1 MESKTRSWRDRL
13 KGQDNLAQFI
23 RGSGG
28 GFAIKILSTAVIFAS
43 TMSLTRLLGKE
54 EWGAYS
60 FAIAWLSTLLIIARF
75 GFNKSVIRY
84 VAAYRSKQDWSRIS
98 GFIKY
103 GQRTSLK
110 IATGLSLSVG
120 LIVFLCRPYI
130 INKYGDDAFFNSLMI
145 ALIFLPLVARL
156 EIQEGIL
163 DGFKRV
169 VLSQLS
175 MRTLRP
181 ALIAILL
188 ISIYHLTEIGQF
200 LRPEGDTV
208 MHAELAI
215 IINLFATI
223 CAVLLSF
230 WLIRRTVPGEVGK
243 AKPSYEKKEW
253 LSTSQDMMLTSG
265 FNYILISA
273 DSLMLG
279 LLIDTDAV
287 GVYRIASQV
296 AVAIVIALTAMNGIL
311 HPIVADLYANNK
323 RQELQRIV
331 SIGANAVFA
340 ISIIGG
346 LILYFSADF
355 LPLLFGAEYI
365 EPIPL
370 LRILIFGQIFNAC
383 AGPAVLLLNMTG
395 HQRDAAKIMAFGAI
409 LNLGLNAVL
418 ITNMGIKGA
427 AIATIITTLLWNIAA
442 ALVVWR
448 RLRIVSFA
456 LWWPR
461 NKKSS

>member
-1 MESKTRSWRDRL
+1 
-13 KGQDNLAQFI
+13 
-23 RGSGG
+23 
-28 GFAIKILSTAVIFAS
+28 
-43 TMSLTRLLGKE
+43 
-54 EWGAYS
+54 
-60 FAIAWLSTLLIIARF
+60 
-75 GFNKSVIRY
+75 
-84 VAAYRSKQDWSRIS
+84 
-98 GFIKY
+98 
-103 GQRTSLK
+103 
-110 IATGLSLSVG
+110 
-120 LIVFLCRPYI
+120 
-130 INKYGDDAFFNSLMI
+130 
-145 ALIFLPLVARL
+145 
-156 EIQEGIL
+156 
-163 DGFKRV
+163 
-169 VLSQLS
+169 

-188 ISIYHLTEIGQF
+188 ISIYHLTGFGQF

-215 IINLFATI
+215 LINLFATI
-223 CAVLLSF
+223 CAVSLSY
-230 WLIRRTVPGEVGK
+230 WLIRRTVPAEVNK
-243 AKPSYEKKEW
+243 AKPSFEKKEW
-253 LSTSQDMMLTSG
+253 LTTSQDMMLTSG

-323 RQELQRIV
+323 RQELQRII

-346 LILYFSADF
+346 LILYFSADL

-395 HQRDAAKIMAFGAI
+395 HQRDAAKIMAFGAL
-409 LNLGLNAVL
+409 LNLGLNAIL
-418 ITNMGIKGA
+418 ITRIGIEGA

-461 NKKSS
+461 NKKTS